1 MKDLHKDPT
10 AVPEGGAPKDYQPP
24 MADISWVK
32 RKYLDIVYDT
42 KSPVQKLDIYL
53 PEEGEGPFPVLVH
66 YHGGG
71 FAFGDKRDDHMNAYL
86 EGVRRGIAV
95 ASVEYRM
102 SGEAIFPAAVLDA
115 RQSIRFLRLH
125 GAEYHIDPDKII
137 ALGGSSGGNLA
148 ASLAMNVPNGGFPG
162 ENPVAILPAEPVVAL
177 GIDQFGPID
186 FLSMETQAVEAGLW
200 EEGHDDSHSPES
212 RYLGVAVSKAPERLV
227 QAANPVT
234 YATPAMAPLLIQH
247 GTADHLIP
255 YAQSVNF
262 AKELEA
268 KGLGNKVQLVLLE
281 GADHEDKMFFEKEN
295 MDVVFDF
302 IRNNL

>member
-10 AVPEGGAPKDYQPP
+10 AAQGEAPVDYKPP
-24 MADISWVK
+24 MADIDWVT
-32 RKYLDIVYDT
+32 RKYLDVVYDT

-66 YHGGG
+66 FHGGG

-148 ASLAMNVPNGGFPG
+148 ATLSMNVPNGAFPG
-162 ENPVAILPAEPVVAL
+162 ENPAGILPAEPVVAL
-177 GIDQFGPID
+177 GIDQFGPLN
-186 FLSMETQAVEAGLW
+186 FRSMEEQGATAGLW
-200 EEGHDDSHSPES
+200 EEGHDDSRSPES
-212 RYLGVAVSKAPERLV
+212 QYLGVPVSKAPDTLI
-227 QAANPVT
+227 QAANPLT
-234 YATPAMAPLLIQH
+234 YASPSMAKLLVQH
-247 GTADHLIP
+247 GTKDHLIP
-255 YAQSVNF
+255 FAQSETFVEGL
-262 AKELEA
+262 KA
-268 KGLGNKVQLVLLE
+268 KGLGDKVEFVPLE
-281 GADHEDKMFFEKEN
+281 GADHEDPMFFEKEN
-295 MDVVFDF
+295 MDVMFDF
-302 IRNNL
+302 IFKNL